1 MTTFLRMHLNQIFT
15 LLLLPI
21 LLAGLHGWFTNW
33 LAVKL
38 LLKPVHPINILGFK
52 IQGLLPRR
60 QADLA
65 DRISEAISR
74 EFLKE
79 EDILGFLKK
88 VDPAKA
94 MRQLILEK
102 WEEKVGEILSSMPI
116 ISMFV
121 SADKLTK
128 IRDKVADVFSTEA
141 DKYTELLVQS
151 LESKID
157 LRDTIK
163 RNILSFDVQRLNTII
178 EEIGYKEFNE
188 IALVGLVLGIII
200 GVVQAGVNFLIFAGR

>member
-1 MTTFLRMHLNQIFT
+1 MPFPQIFT

-33 LAVKL
+33 LAIKL

-65 DRISEAISR
+65 ERISEAISR

-79 EDILGFLKK
+79 ADILEFLKK
-88 VDPAKA
+88 VEPAKA
-94 MRQLILEK
+94 MRQLILDK
-102 WEEKVGEILSSMPI
+102 WEEKVGEILGSMPFL
-116 ISMFV
+116 SMFV
-121 SADKLTK
+121 SADKLER
-128 IRDKVADVFSTEA
+128 IRDKIADIFSTEA
-141 DKYTELLVQS
+141 EKYTELLVGS

-157 LRDTIK
+157 LRDTIR
-163 RNILSFDVQRLNTII
+163 RNILAFDVQRLNKII
-178 EEIGYKEFNE
+178 EEIGYKEMNE
-188 IALVGLVLGIII
+188 IAFIGLVLGVFI
-200 GVVQAGVNFLIFAGR
+200 GVIQAIVNFLFFRGVF

>member
-1 MTTFLRMHLNQIFT
+1 MHFQQIFT

-21 LLAGLHGWFTNW
+21 ILAGLHGWFTNW
-33 LAVKL
+33 LAIKL

-65 DRISEAISR
+65 ERISEAIAK
-74 EFLKE
+74 EFLRE

-94 MRQLILEK
+94 MRQLILDK
-102 WEEKVGEILSSMPI
+102 WEEKVGEVLSSMPV

-141 DKYTELLVQS
+141 EKYTELLVQS
-151 LESKID
+151 LETKID
-157 LRDTIK
+157 LRETIK
-163 RNILSFDVQRLNTII
+163 RNILAFDVQRLNTII
-178 EEIGYKEFNE
+178 EQIGYKEFNE
-188 IALVGLVLGIII
+188 IALIGLFLGVLIGI
-200 GVVQAGVNFLIFAGR
+200 VQAGMNYFIFMGR

>member
-1 MTTFLRMHLNQIFT
+1 MPFAQIFT

-52 IQGLLPRR
+52 LQGLLPRR

-79 EDILGFLKK
+79 EDIMGFLKK
-88 VDPAKA
+88 VDPAAA
-94 MRQLILEK
+94 MRQLILDK
-102 WEEKVGEILSSMPI
+102 WEEKVGEFLATMPM

-121 SADKLTK
+121 SADKLVR
-128 IRDKVADVFSTEA
+128 IRDKIAEIFSTEA
-141 DKYTELLVQS
+141 EKYTELLVQS

-157 LRDTIK
+157 LRETIR
-163 RNILSFDVQRLNTII
+163 RNILAFDVQRLNKII
-178 EEIGYKEFNE
+178 EEIGYREFNE
-188 IALVGLVLGIII
+188 IAMVGLVLGVLI
-200 GVVQAGVNFLIFAGR
+200 GVVQAIVNFIYFSAGR